1 MNNASLPVMLMLGL
15 AVAGCANTGAK
26 YQPINDGPKAAGYAA
41 DLSDCQAL
49 ATERS
54 YTNGDMKTDAVI
66 GAGIGAIAGLA
77 DDDVSD
83 TEGLIAGAIVGAVAG
98 GGVGMVETRE
108 QRRKIVIE
116 CMQGR
121 GHPVVG

>member
-1 MNNASLPVMLMLGL
+1 MNNVSLPVMLMLGL

-66 GAGIGAIAGLA
+66 GAGIG
-77 DDDVSD
+77 
-83 TEGLIAGAIVGAVAG
+83 LIAGAIVGAVTG